1 MPTDNGTSAKTL
13 DLKKDAEN
21 ASIVDQ
27 ASVDKAEK
35 ITSIV
40 RDLSNNPED
49 WSQFVELL
57 ALTNTPQ
64 YTRLKLC
71 EELTEL
77 TEVLLKYNNKVEAY
91 KPKDSA
97 IIDEIGDV
105 MLRLFALVIQMDVE
119 DETAARAEF
128 KCKKLFKS
136 YQEGKYIGGL

>member
-1 MPTDNGTSAKTL
+1 MPTSNTKTT
-13 DLKKDAEN
+13 EQV
-21 ASIVDQ
+21 IDQ
-27 ASVDKAEK
+27 ANLDKINEIVAE
-35 ITSIV
+35 
-40 RDLSNNPED
+40 LSPKDNED
-49 WSQFVELL
+49 WSPFLELL